1 MNRIFRVCVLLVAAN
16 VANALE
22 KRGPTSIEQ
31 VAAACDSTE
40 DALTALLEA
49 SQSRDAGRPE
59 PVVTLYIRSLSNF
72 HTQLAR
78 LQPVGQESGFLQKL
92 ALRLNSQLN
101 AMKELTENAQPA
113 LATALN
119 EATSHLK
126 GALELVNHTMT
137 MNKRRSPKISI
148 RGPESTNPG
157 ARYPRF

>member
-1 MNRIFRVCVLLVAAN
+1 MKDRIFRVCVLLAAAI
-16 VANALE
+16 VANAGE
-22 KRGPTSIEQ
+22 KIGPTSIEQ

-40 DALTALLEA
+40 EALKALVEA
-49 SQSRDAGRPE
+49 SQSGDIGRP
-59 PVVTLYIRSLSNF
+59 VVIPYIRSLSQF

-78 LQPVGQESGFLQKL
+78 LQFSGQESGFLQKF

-101 AMKELTENAQPA
+101 AMKDLTEDAQPA

-119 EATSHLK
+119 EATNHLK
-126 GALELVNHTMT
+126 SALELVNHTMT

-157 ARYPRF
+157 ARYPRL